1 MISQIGLKMI
11 DRMIGDNV
19 TDISNKDSEQDV
31 KIAVL
36 DSTLE
41 NATRRM
47 ELIHKRIDRT
57 DERITKLNEDVRE
70 RIRALEK
77 WVWGAGAVLTAF
89 VVIGGLDS
97 IPGAIV
103 GSIII
108 GLTQG
113 YVAYYQFQLESV
125 IGISLG
131 NGFSLLAPYL
141 IMFVILIFKPD
152 GLFGTEEV
160 ERV

>member
-1 MISQIGLKMI
+1 MS
-11 DRMIGDNV
+11 
-19 TDISNKDSEQDV
+19 DISNKDSEQDV

-57 DERITKLNEDVRE
+57 EERVTKLNEDVRE

-89 VVIGGLDS
+89 IVIGGVVGDLDLL
-97 IPGAIV
+97 PDR
-103 GSIII
+103 
-108 GLTQG
+108 
-113 YVAYYQFQLESV
+113 EV
-125 IGISLG
+125 IENAS
-131 NGFSLLAPYL
+131 
-141 IMFVILIFKPD
+141 
-152 GLFGTEEV
+152 
-160 ERV
+160 

>member
-1 MISQIGLKMI
+1 M
-11 DRMIGDNV
+11 
-19 TDISNKDSEQDV
+19 TEISNKDSEQDV

-57 DERITKLNEDVRE
+57 EERVTKLNEDVRE

-89 VVIGGLDS
+89 IVIGGVVGELNL
-97 IPGAIV
+97 IPDREV
-103 GSIII
+103 
-108 GLTQG
+108 
-113 YVAYYQFQLESV
+113 
-125 IGISLG
+125 
-131 NGFSLLAPYL
+131 
-141 IMFVILIFKPD
+141 
-152 GLFGTEEV
+152 TENAS
-160 ERV
+160 

>member
-1 MISQIGLKMI
+1 M
-11 DRMIGDNV
+11 

-57 DERITKLNEDVRE
+57 EERVTKLNEDVRE

-89 VVIGGLDS
+89 IVIGGVVGDLDLMPYS
-97 IPGAIV
+97 
-103 GSIII
+103 
-108 GLTQG
+108 
-113 YVAYYQFQLESV
+113 EV
-125 IGISLG
+125 IENAS
-131 NGFSLLAPYL
+131 
-141 IMFVILIFKPD
+141 
-152 GLFGTEEV
+152 
-160 ERV
+160 

>member
-1 MISQIGLKMI
+1 MYSYQRTEQQMI
-11 DRMIGDNV
+11 DD
-19 TDISNKDSEQDV
+19 KDAEQDV

-36 DSTLE
+36 ESTLE

-89 VVIGGLDS
+89 VVIGGLVGDLDI
-97 IPGAIV
+97 IPDR
-103 GSIII
+103 S
-108 GLTQG
+108 
-113 YVAYYQFQLESV
+113 
-125 IGISLG
+125 
-131 NGFSLLAPYL
+131 
-141 IMFVILIFKPD
+141 
-152 GLFGTEEV
+152 EV
-160 ERV
+160 EMAKYKESIKFII

>member
-1 MISQIGLKMI
+1 M
-11 DRMIGDNV
+11 

-31 KIAVL
+31 RIAVIE
-36 DSTLE
+36 STLE

-89 VVIGGLDS
+89 IVIGGVVGDLDLL
-97 IPGAIV
+97 PDK
-103 GSIII
+103 
-108 GLTQG
+108 
-113 YVAYYQFQLESV
+113 EV
-125 IGISLG
+125 IENVS
-131 NGFSLLAPYL
+131 
-141 IMFVILIFKPD
+141 
-152 GLFGTEEV
+152 
-160 ERV
+160 

>member
-1 MISQIGLKMI
+1 MDEI
-11 DRMIGDNV
+11 
-19 TDISNKDSEQDV
+19 TNKDSEQDV

-57 DERITKLNEDVRE
+57 EERVTKLNEDVRE

-89 VVIGGLDS
+89 IVIGG
-97 IPGAIV
+97 IV
-103 GSIII
+103 GE
-108 GLTQG
+108 L
-113 YVAYYQFQLESV
+113 
-125 IGISLG
+125 
-131 NGFSLLAPYL
+131 NL
-141 IMFVILIFKPD
+141 IPD
-152 GLFGTEEV
+152 GDVIENAS
-160 ERV
+160 

>member
-1 MISQIGLKMI
+1 MS
-11 DRMIGDNV
+11 
-19 TDISNKDSEQDV
+19 DITNKDSEQDV
-31 KIAVL
+31 KIAVI

-89 VVIGGLDS
+89 IVIGS
-97 IPGAIV
+97 IV
-103 GSIII
+103 GE
-108 GLTQG
+108 L
-113 YVAYYQFQLESV
+113 
-125 IGISLG
+125 
-131 NGFSLLAPYL
+131 NL
-141 IMFVILIFKPD
+141 IPD
-152 GLFGTEEV
+152 GSEEV
-160 ERV
+160 SNVSS

>member
-1 MISQIGLKMI
+1 M
-11 DRMIGDNV
+11 
-19 TDISNKDSEQDV
+19 TDISNKDSEQDE

-89 VVIGGLDS
+89 IVIGGV
-97 IPGAIV
+97 V
-103 GSIII
+103 GE
-108 GLTQG
+108 L
-113 YVAYYQFQLESV
+113 
-125 IGISLG
+125 
-131 NGFSLLAPYL
+131 NL
-141 IMFVILIFKPD
+141 IPD
-152 GLFGTEEV
+152 GDVIENAS
-160 ERV
+160 

>member
-1 MISQIGLKMI
+1 M
-11 DRMIGDNV
+11 

-57 DERITKLNEDVRE
+57 EERVTKLNEDVRE

-89 VVIGGLDS
+89 IVIGGVVGDLDLMPDS
-97 IPGAIV
+97 
-103 GSIII
+103 
-108 GLTQG
+108 
-113 YVAYYQFQLESV
+113 EV
-125 IGISLG
+125 IENAS
-131 NGFSLLAPYL
+131 
-141 IMFVILIFKPD
+141 
-152 GLFGTEEV
+152 
-160 ERV
+160 

>member
-1 MISQIGLKMI
+1 M
-11 DRMIGDNV
+11 

-36 DSTLE
+36 NSTLE

-57 DERITKLNEDVRE
+57 EERVTKLNEDVRE

-89 VVIGGLDS
+89 IVIGSVVGELNL
-97 IPGAIV
+97 IPDREV
-103 GSIII
+103 
-108 GLTQG
+108 
-113 YVAYYQFQLESV
+113 
-125 IGISLG
+125 
-131 NGFSLLAPYL
+131 
-141 IMFVILIFKPD
+141 
-152 GLFGTEEV
+152 TENAS
-160 ERV
+160 

>member
-1 MISQIGLKMI
+1 M
-11 DRMIGDNV
+11 

-57 DERITKLNEDVRE
+57 EERVTKLNEEVRE

-77 WVWGAGAVLTAF
+77 WVWGAGAALTAF
-89 VVIGGLDS
+89 IVIGGVVGDLD
-97 IPGAIV
+97 
-103 GSIII
+103 
-108 GLTQG
+108 
-113 YVAYYQFQLESV
+113 
-125 IGISLG
+125 
-131 NGFSLLAPYL
+131 
-141 IMFVILIFKPD
+141 ILPNNDVDTIHSN
-152 GLFGTEEV
+152 
-160 ERV
+160 

>member
-1 MISQIGLKMI
+1 MGEI
-11 DRMIGDNV
+11 
-19 TDISNKDSEQDV
+19 TNKDSEQDV

-57 DERITKLNEDVRE
+57 EERVTKLNEDVRE

-89 VVIGGLDS
+89 IVIGGVVGDLDLLPDS
-97 IPGAIV
+97 
-103 GSIII
+103 
-108 GLTQG
+108 
-113 YVAYYQFQLESV
+113 EV
-125 IGISLG
+125 IENAS
-131 NGFSLLAPYL
+131 
-141 IMFVILIFKPD
+141 
-152 GLFGTEEV
+152 
-160 ERV
+160 

>member
-1 MISQIGLKMI
+1 MS
-11 DRMIGDNV
+11 
-19 TDISNKDSEQDV
+19 DISNKDSEQDV

-57 DERITKLNEDVRE
+57 EERVTKLNEDVRE

-89 VVIGGLDS
+89 IVIGG
-97 IPGAIV
+97 IV
-103 GSIII
+103 G
-108 GLTQG
+108 
-113 YVAYYQFQLESV
+113 YLEILPDSEV
-125 IGISLG
+125 IENAS
-131 NGFSLLAPYL
+131 
-141 IMFVILIFKPD
+141 
-152 GLFGTEEV
+152 
-160 ERV
+160 

>member
-1 MISQIGLKMI
+1 M
-11 DRMIGDNV
+11 

-57 DERITKLNEDVRE
+57 EERVTKLNEDVRE

-89 VVIGGLDS
+89 IVIGD
-97 IPGAIV
+97 IPYIQSPSSNNLLTTGAQIV
-103 GSIII
+103 VGVSNS
-108 GLTQG
+108 G
-113 YVAYYQFQLESV
+113 
-125 IGISLG
+125 
-131 NGFSLLAPYL
+131 
-141 IMFVILIFKPD
+141 
-152 GLFGTEEV
+152 
-160 ERV
+160 

>member
-1 MISQIGLKMI
+1 MDEI
-11 DRMIGDNV
+11 
-19 TDISNKDSEQDV
+19 TNKDSEQDV

-57 DERITKLNEDVRE
+57 EERVTKLNEDVRE

-89 VVIGGLDS
+89 IVIGGVVGDLDL
-97 IPGAIV
+97 IPDREV
-103 GSIII
+103 
-108 GLTQG
+108 
-113 YVAYYQFQLESV
+113 
-125 IGISLG
+125 
-131 NGFSLLAPYL
+131 
-141 IMFVILIFKPD
+141 
-152 GLFGTEEV
+152 TENAS
-160 ERV
+160 

>member
-1 MISQIGLKMI
+1 M
-11 DRMIGDNV
+11 

-41 NATRRM
+41 NAARRM

-57 DERITKLNEDVRE
+57 EERVTKLNEDVRE

-89 VVIGGLDS
+89 IVIGG
-97 IPGAIV
+97 IV
-103 GSIII
+103 GDLDILPDS
-108 GLTQG
+108 
-113 YVAYYQFQLESV
+113 EV
-125 IGISLG
+125 IENAS
-131 NGFSLLAPYL
+131 
-141 IMFVILIFKPD
+141 
-152 GLFGTEEV
+152 
-160 ERV
+160 

>member
-1 MISQIGLKMI
+1 MS
-11 DRMIGDNV
+11 
-19 TDISNKDSEQDV
+19 DISNKDSEQDV

-57 DERITKLNEDVRE
+57 EERVTKLNEDVRE

-89 VVIGGLDS
+89 IVIGGV
-97 IPGAIV
+97 V
-103 GSIII
+103 GE
-108 GLTQG
+108 L
-113 YVAYYQFQLESV
+113 
-125 IGISLG
+125 
-131 NGFSLLAPYL
+131 NL
-141 IMFVILIFKPD
+141 IPD
-152 GLFGTEEV
+152 GDVIENAS
-160 ERV
+160 

>member
-1 MISQIGLKMI
+1 M
-11 DRMIGDNV
+11 

-57 DERITKLNEDVRE
+57 EERVTKLNEDVRE

-89 VVIGGLDS
+89 IVIGGVVGDLDL
-97 IPGAIV
+97 IPD
-103 GSIII
+103 S
-108 GLTQG
+108 
-113 YVAYYQFQLESV
+113 EV
-125 IGISLG
+125 IQNAS
-131 NGFSLLAPYL
+131 
-141 IMFVILIFKPD
+141 
-152 GLFGTEEV
+152 
-160 ERV
+160 

>member
-1 MISQIGLKMI
+1 MS
-11 DRMIGDNV
+11 
-19 TDISNKDSEQDV
+19 DISNKDSEQDV

-36 DSTLE
+36 DSTLD

-89 VVIGGLDS
+89 IVIGGV
-97 IPGAIV
+97 V
-103 GSIII
+103 GE
-108 GLTQG
+108 L
-113 YVAYYQFQLESV
+113 
-125 IGISLG
+125 
-131 NGFSLLAPYL
+131 NL
-141 IMFVILIFKPD
+141 IPD
-152 GLFGTEEV
+152 GDVIENAS
-160 ERV
+160 

>member
-47 ELIHKRIDRT
+47 ELIHKRLIEQMR
-57 DERITKLNEDVRE
+57 ESLN
-70 RIRALEK
+70 
-77 WVWGAGAVLTAF
+77 
-89 VVIGGLDS
+89 
-97 IPGAIV
+97 
-103 GSIII
+103 
-108 GLTQG
+108 
-113 YVAYYQFQLESV
+113 
-125 IGISLG
+125 
-131 NGFSLLAPYL
+131 
-141 IMFVILIFKPD
+141 
-152 GLFGTEEV
+152 
-160 ERV
+160 